1 MATALTSKQRR
12 FLRSRAHDL
21 HPVVQVGEAG
31 ASEAVVAAAEEALAH
46 HELIK
51 VRFQLGDKAERREM
65 VEALCNGTGAE
76 LVQEIGRIAVL
87 YRPAE
92 EPVIQLPGD

>member
-1 MATALTSKQRR
+1 MALTNKQRS
-12 FLRSRAHDL
+12 FLKQRAHSL
-21 HPVVQVGEAG
+21 HPVIQLGEAG
-31 ASEAVVAAAEEALAH
+31 LTEAVEAATEDALAH

-51 VRFQLGDKAERREM
+51 VRFQQGDRVERREL
-65 VEALCNGTGAE
+65 ARSLCDRTGAQ

-92 EPVIQLPGD
+92 DPGIQLPPS

>member
-1 MATALTSKQRR
+1 MSSSLTSKQRR

-21 HPVVQVGEAG
+21 QPVVTVGDAG
-31 ASEAVVAAAEEALAH
+31 ASAAVVAATEEALTH

-51 VRFQLGDKAERREM
+51 VRFQQGDKAERRAM
-65 VEALCNGTGAE
+65 VATLCAGTGAE
-76 LVQEIGRIAVL
+76 LIQEIGRIAVL

-92 EPVIQLPGD
+92 APEIQLPTD